1 MALIKG
7 KHNIAEI
14 EGTRCS
20 VVETGLSP
28 ERVTFLKELLEFN
41 GYSVKSE
48 QEKAKDGTL
57 LETYMIGTTNILFNP
72 MIVVFQKKLFRKDGK
87 VVSQAFWNQW
97 PDQWELPYWQVQR

>member
-1 MALIKG
+1 MALTKG

-41 GYSVKSE
+41 GYMVKSE

-97 PDQWELPYWQVQR
+97 TDQWELPYWQVQR